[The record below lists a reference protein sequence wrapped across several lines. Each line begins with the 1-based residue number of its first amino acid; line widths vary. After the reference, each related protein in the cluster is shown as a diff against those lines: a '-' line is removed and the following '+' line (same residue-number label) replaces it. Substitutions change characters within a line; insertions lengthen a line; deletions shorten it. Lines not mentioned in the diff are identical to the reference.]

1 MPSIFRGLTC
11 SADIAVPTKLHPTLY
26 VSVFRGCPR
35 CYCGSFPLA
44 PHRGH
49 VPVVVRQ
56 NFFKTNTLIV
66 CKPRT
71 DIRIHVSGIVIRV
84 RIRHTAIRIR
94 IVVRP
99 IDHTSPLGKSAF
111 LFHSEF
117 LLMVEGRTTVRPR
130 TPIFASRFARITDL
144 NDCFDCYKC

>member
-1 MPSIFRGLTC
+1 MPSIFRGLTF
-11 SADIAVPTKLHPTLY
+11 SADITVLTKLHPTLC
-26 VSVFRGCPR
+26 VSVFRGCHAVTAAHSHWHHIEDTSPSL
-35 CYCGSFPLA
+35 YA
-44 PHRGH
+44 K
-49 VPVVVRQ
+49 

-99 IDHTSPLGKSAF
+99 IDHTGPLGKSAF
-111 LFHSEF
+111 LFHSVF
-117 LLMVEGRTTVRPR
+117 LRVEGRTTVRPR
-130 TPIFASRFARITDL
+130 TPIFASRFARISDL
-144 NDCFDCYKC
+144 SDCDDCYKC